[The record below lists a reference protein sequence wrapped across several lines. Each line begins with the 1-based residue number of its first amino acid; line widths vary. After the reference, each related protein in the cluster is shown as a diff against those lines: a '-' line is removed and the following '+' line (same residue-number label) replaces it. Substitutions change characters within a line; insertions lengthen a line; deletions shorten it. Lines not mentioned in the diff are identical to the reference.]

1 MVHRSRTFF
10 LVFEVI
16 LARWVLFGWKSLWV
30 CRWVGGD
37 EMMYGYSSVG
47 EGERKSG
54 TKYSTTTT
62 TRVDSTL
69 STLAL
74 LLPLVNHQRLDSYN
88 TMAGDN
94 ETDYVLLESADGY
107 SFVVPRHVACASGML
122 KSMLDEESKSP
133 LRLALMIHC

>member
-1 MVHRSRTFF
+1 VQPLPRELTLLYF
-10 LVFEVI
+10 
-16 LARWVLFGWKSLWV
+16 SL
-30 CRWVGGD
+30 
-37 EMMYGYSSVG
+37 
-47 EGERKSG
+47 
-54 TKYSTTTT
+54 TTT
-62 TRVDSTL
+62 TR
-69 STLAL
+69 
-74 LLPLVNHQRLDSYN
+74 NNQRLDSHN